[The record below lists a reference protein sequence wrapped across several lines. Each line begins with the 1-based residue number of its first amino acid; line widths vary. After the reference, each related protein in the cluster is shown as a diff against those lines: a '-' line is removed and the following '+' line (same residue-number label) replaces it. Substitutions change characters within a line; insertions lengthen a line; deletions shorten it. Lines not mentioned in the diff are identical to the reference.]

1 MSEMTRRSDSTQLAG
16 VVLAALAI
24 LAGCTTTPERISELE
39 EAQAAVQQLEREP
52 KAQTLAATQLQNARS
67 ALARADTAHQDGEPL
82 PYIVHEATMARLN
95 AELGLERIAE
105 AEALERIE
113 QAEAER
119 TQVQLEART
128 TAAERAEM
136 VAREQTAEAQQ
147 MRREAEQSREAAQ
160 AATAEAARLQQELA
174 DLEAKQTERGIVLT
188 LGDVLF
194 ETNEAELKPGAT
206 MDIDHLAAFLEEN
219 PERRLLIE
227 GHTDARGSEAYN
239 EGLSRERAY
248 AVADELAERGI
259 ERDRVRPVG
268 LGESFPVA
276 SNDTAAGQQQN
287 RRVEVVISD
296 QDGSFPDAAQ
306 RTAYRQDR

>member
-1 MSEMTRRSDSTQLAG
+1 MTRVARVRSTTRLAG
-16 VVLAALAI
+16 ITLAALAA
-24 LAGCTTTPERISELE
+24 LAGCATTPERISELE
-39 EAQAAVQQLEREP
+39 EAQSAVQNLERES
-52 KAQTLAATQLQNARS
+52 KAQTLSATQLQNARS
-67 ALARADTAHQDGEPL
+67 ALARAETAHQNGEPV
-82 PYIVHEATMARLN
+82 PYIVHEATVARLN

-136 VAREQTAEAQQ
+136 MAREQAAEAQQ

-174 DLEAKQTERGIVLT
+174 DMEAKQTERGIVLT
-188 LGDVLF
+188 LRDVLF
-194 ETNEAELKPGAT
+194 ETDEAELKPGAA
-206 MDIDHLAAFLEEN
+206 MEIDHLAAFLEEN
-219 PERRLLIE
+219 PDRRLLIE

-239 EGLSRERAY
+239 KGLSRERAY

-259 ERDRVRPVG
+259 ERDRMRPVG